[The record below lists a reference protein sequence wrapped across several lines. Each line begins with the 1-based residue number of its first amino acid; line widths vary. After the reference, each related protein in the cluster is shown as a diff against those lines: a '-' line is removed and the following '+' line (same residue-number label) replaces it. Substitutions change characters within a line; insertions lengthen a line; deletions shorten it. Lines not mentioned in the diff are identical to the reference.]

1 MTLDQIGGP
10 GGAWLIAAVALG
22 IAELA
27 APGLFLVFL
36 AIAAAIT
43 GVALLALPAL
53 PIAIQLVSFAAWSGA
68 AVLVGRRWYRDYPVD
83 SSDIM
88 LNDRAARLVGTMVT
102 VEAAIVDGAG
112 RVKVGDGGWPARGP
126 DAAIGER
133 LRVVAVEDGVVLVDR
148 DGSAPRPAATP

>member
-1 MTLDQIGGP
+1 MTLDEIGGP

-36 AIAAAIT
+36 AIAAAAT

-53 PIAIQLVSFAAWSGA
+53 PIAIQLVSFAAWSGL
-68 AVLVGRRWYRDYPVD
+68 AVLVGRRWYGDYPVD
-83 SSDIM
+83 SSDRL
-88 LNDRAARLVGTMVT
+88 LNDRAARLVGTVVI
-102 VEAAIVDGAG
+102 VEAPIVDGVG

-133 LRVVAVEDGVVLVDR
+133 MRVVAVEDGIILVDR
-148 DGSAPRPAATP
+148 EAIPPATP

>member
-1 MTLDQIGGP
+1 MTLDEIGGP

-27 APGLFLVFL
+27 APGLFLIFL

-53 PIAIQLVSFAAWSGA
+53 PIAIQLVSFAAWSGV
-68 AVLVGRRWYRDYPVD
+68 AVVVGRRWYRDYPIA
-83 SSDIM
+83 SSDVL
-88 LNDRAARLVGTMVT
+88 LNDRAARLVGTIVI
-102 VEAAIVDGAG
+102 VEAPIVDGEG

-133 LRVVAVEDGVVLVDR
+133 LRVVAVEDGVLLTER
-148 DGSAPRPAATP
+148 ERPA

>member
-1 MTLDQIGGP
+1 MTLDEIGGP

-36 AIAAAIT
+36 AIAAAVT

-53 PIAIQLVSFAAWSGA
+53 PIAIQLVSFAAWSGL

-83 SSDIM
+83 SCDVL
-88 LNDRAARLVGTMVT
+88 LNDRAARLVGTMVI
-102 VEAAIVDGAG
+102 VEAAIVDGVG

-126 DAAIGER
+126 DAAIGDR
-133 LRVVAVEDGVVLVDR
+133 MRVVAVEDGIVMVDR
-148 DGSAPRPAATP
+148 AVTPAETP

>member
-1 MTLDQIGGP
+1 MTIDSIGGP

-53 PIAIQLVSFAAWSGA
+53 PVAIQLVSFAAWSGA
-68 AVLVGRRWYRDYPVD
+68 AVLIGRRWYKDYPIE
-83 SSDIM
+83 SSDM
-88 LNDRAARLVGTMVT
+88 LLNDRAARLVGTIV
-102 VEAAIVDGAG
+102 VVDSAIVDGVG

-126 DAAIGER
+126 DAAIGDR

-148 DGSAPRPAATP
+148 DIPPTAGPGTL